1 MPNRRRASETPF
13 PKSLLVIAFMFAT
26 GLGYVGGMFH
36 TQIIGSVAPLFGV
49 NVFTGSLDL
58 SSVQETYRQL
68 KANFDGE
75 LDDAALIEGAN
86 RGLVDAAG
94 DQYTTFLNKEESTAF
109 DNSLT
114 GTIGGGVGIEL
125 NIRND
130 LVTVIRVLVDNPA
143 AKAGIL
149 AGDVISTVNDE
160 SVEGLLVEQVVQKI
174 RGDVG
179 TTVRIG
185 VLRSGA
191 PQDFTVT
198 RAEVNNPSVYS
209 SVRDGVGILT
219 ITRFDSQTGSLARQA
234 ARSFSDQQVR
244 SVVLDLRGNG
254 GGFLTAAQDVAG
266 IWLDKKVV
274 VSERANVK
282 VVDELFSSS
291 DPILDGTPTVVL
303 VDNGTA
309 SASEIV
315 AGALQEYGVASLV
328 GAQTFGKG
336 SVQQLIPL
344 TAGAQLKVTIARWFT
359 PNGKNISETGI
370 VPDVKVERTAEDL
383 NAGRDPQLD
392 AALVQL
398 AR

>member
-1 MPNRRRASETPF
+1 MPKRRQASETPF
-13 PKSLLVIAFMFAT
+13 PKSLLIIAFIFAT
-26 GLGYVGGMFH
+26 GIGYIGGMFH

-68 KANFDGE
+68 KSNFDGE

-94 DQYTTFLNKEESTAF
+94 DRYTTFLNKEESTAF

-130 LVTVIRVLVDNPA
+130 QVTVIRVLADNPA

-149 AGDVISTVNDE
+149 AGDVITTVNDE
-160 SVEGLLVEQVVQKI
+160 SVEGLEVEQVVQKI
-174 RGDVG
+174 RGEVG
-179 TTVRIG
+179 TTVKIG
-185 VLRSGA
+185 ILRSGTA
-191 PQDFTVT
+191 QTFTVT

-209 SVRDGVGILT
+209 SVQNGVGILT

-234 ARSFSDQQVR
+234 ARSFTDQQVR

-266 IWLDKKVV
+266 IWLDRKVV
-274 VSERANVK
+274 VSERANGK

-291 DPILDGTPTVVL
+291 DPLLDGVPTVVL
-303 VDNGTA
+303 VDGGTA

-315 AGALQEYGVASLV
+315 AGALQEYSVASLV
-328 GAQTFGKG
+328 GEQTFGKG

-344 TAGAQLKVTIARWFT
+344 TAGGQLKVTIARWFT
-359 PNGKNISETGI
+359 PKGKNISETGI
-370 VPDVKVERTAEDL
+370 VPDVKIERTAEDL
-383 NAGRDPQLD
+383 NAGRDPQLN
-392 AALVQL
+392 AALTQL
-398 AR
+398 TR